1 MNILVAGGGGFIA
14 GHLVKSLALQGCN
27 VTAVDIKDETKW
39 FQLNNFENV
48 ENLGKLDLRDKNT
61 VIKLISQKTYNRIY
75 NLACNMGG
83 MGFIQNNHI
92 DCLESVYIQ
101 TNFITA
107 MRELKCSAS
116 IFYSSSACAYPA
128 SVQSEI
134 NAKAIREGDAYPA
147 KPEDG
152 YGWEKLFSEII
163 TQYGARD
170 EGMDIR
176 IARFHNCY
184 GPFGTWN
191 GGREKAPA
199 ALCRKVIEAQKN
211 NTNEIEIWGDGLQ
224 TRSFMYVDD
233 CIEGMSRLWESDYTD
248 PVNLGSSELV
258 SINQMVDMI
267 EQIAGTNLERKYLL
281 DKPQGVR
288 GRNSDNSLIKKITG
302 GWEPSVK
309 LFHGLEK
316 TYSWIYDQMFDYS
329 PKIIKIN
336 KKTIKRKKSKVKA
349 RLTTIRE

>member
-1 MNILVAGGGGFIA
+1 
-14 GHLVKSLALQGCN
+14 
-27 VTAVDIKDETKW
+27 
-39 FQLNNFENV
+39 
-48 ENLGKLDLRDKNT
+48 
-61 VIKLISQKTYNRIY
+61 
-75 NLACNMGG
+75 

-107 MRELKCSAS
+107 MRDTGCRAS

-128 SVQSEI
+128 SVQSEV
-134 NAKAIREGDAYPA
+134 NAKSIKEGDAYPA

-184 GPFGTWN
+184 GPFGTWQ

-211 NTNEIEIWGDGLQ
+211 NTDTIEIWGDGQQ

-233 CIEGMSRLWESDYTD
+233 CIEGMSRLWESDYMD

-267 EQIAGTNLERKYLL
+267 EQIAGTSLERKYLL

-316 TYSWIYDQMFDYS
+316 NLLLDI
-329 PKIIKIN
+329 
-336 KKTIKRKKSKVKA
+336 
-349 RLTTIRE
+349 

>member
-1 MNILVAGGGGFIA
+1 MNILVAGAGGFIA
-14 GHLVKSLALQGCN
+14 GHLVKSLALQGYD
-27 VTAVDIKDETKW
+27 VTAVDIKSQDQW
-39 FQLNNFENV
+39 FQVHNLKNV
-48 ENLGKLDLRDKNT
+48 ETLPKSDLRDKRVVKSLLKKRKYT
-61 VIKLISQKTYNRIY
+61 RIY

-107 MRELKCSAS
+107 MREQQSSAS
-116 IFYSSSACAYPA
+116 IFYSSSACAYPQDIQQD
-128 SVQSEI
+128 V
-134 NAKAIREGDAYPA
+134 NVTAIKESDAYPA
-147 KPEDG
+147 NPEDG

-163 TQYGARD
+163 TQYGAKN
-170 EGMDIR
+170 ESMDVR

-184 GPFGTWN
+184 GPFGTWQ

-211 NTNEIEIWGDGLQ
+211 KTQEIEIWGDGKQ
-224 TRSFMYVDD
+224 TRSFMYIDD
-233 CIEGMSRLWESDYTD
+233 CLEGMSRLWESDYKD

-258 SINQMVDMI
+258 TINQMVDMI
-267 EQIAGTNLERKYLL
+267 EQIAGTQLERKYLL

-288 GRNSDNSLIKKITG
+288 GRNSDNTLIKKITG

-316 TYSWIYDQMFDYS
+316 TYSWIFDQMHQ
-329 PKIIKIN
+329 
-336 KKTIKRKKSKVKA
+336 
-349 RLTTIRE
+349 

>member
-1 MNILVAGGGGFIA
+1 MNILIAGAGGFIA
-14 GHLVKSLALQGCN
+14 GHLTKSLALQGYD
-27 VTAVDIKDETKW
+27 VTAVDIKSKEKW
-39 FQLNNFENV
+39 FQVHDLQNV
-48 ENLGKLDLRDKNT
+48 ETLPKSDLRDKR
-61 VIKLISQKTYNRIY
+61 VVESLLKQKKYHRIY

-101 TNFITA
+101 TNFITT
-107 MRELKCSAS
+107 MREQGCSAS
-116 IFYSSSACAYPA
+116 IFYSSSACAYPQHIQQD
-128 SVQSEI
+128 V
-134 NAKAIREGDAYPA
+134 NVTAIKESDAYPA
-147 KPEDG
+147 DPEDG

-163 TQYGARD
+163 TQYGARN
-170 EGMDIR
+170 ESMDVR

-184 GPFGTWN
+184 GPFGTWH

-211 NTNEIEIWGDGLQ
+211 NTKEIEIWGDGKQ
-224 TRSFMYVDD
+224 TRSFMYIDD
-233 CIEGMSRLWESDYTD
+233 CLEGMARLWESDYSD

-258 SINQMVDMI
+258 TINQMVDMI
-267 EQIAGTNLERKYLL
+267 EQIAGTQLERKYLL

-288 GRNSDNSLIKKITG
+288 GRNSDNTLIKKITG

-316 TYSWIYDQMFDYS
+316 TYSWIYDQM
-329 PKIIKIN
+329 I
-336 KKTIKRKKSKVKA
+336 
-349 RLTTIRE
+349 

>member
-1 MNILVAGGGGFIA
+1 MNILVAGAGGFIA
-14 GHLVKSLALQGCN
+14 GHLVKSLALQGYD
-27 VTAVDIKDETKW
+27 VTAVDIKSKDKW
-39 FQLNNFENV
+39 FQVHDLKNV
-48 ENLGKLDLRDKNT
+48 ETLPKSDLRDKRVVKSLLKKKKYT
-61 VIKLISQKTYNRIY
+61 RIY

-107 MRELKCSAS
+107 MREQKCSAS
-116 IFYSSSACAYPA
+116 IFYSSSACAYPQDIQQD
-128 SVQSEI
+128 V
-134 NAKAIREGDAYPA
+134 NATAIKESDAYPA
-147 KPEDG
+147 NPEDG

-163 TQYGARD
+163 TQYGARNESID
-170 EGMDIR
+170 VR

-184 GPFGTWN
+184 GPFGTWQ

-199 ALCRKVIEAQKN
+199 ALCRKIIEAQKN
-211 NTNEIEIWGDGLQ
+211 KTKEIEIWGDGEQ
-224 TRSFMYVDD
+224 TRSFMYIDD
-233 CIEGMSRLWESDYTD
+233 CLEGISRIWESDYND

-258 SINQMVDMI
+258 TINQMVDMI
-267 EQIAGTNLERKYLL
+267 EQIAGTQLERKYLL

-288 GRNSDNSLIKKITG
+288 GRNSDNTLIKKITG

-316 TYSWIYDQMFDYS
+316 TYSWIFDQMS
-329 PKIIKIN
+329 Q
-336 KKTIKRKKSKVKA
+336 
-349 RLTTIRE
+349 